1 MGEANMLVMPNIVFI
16 GSTVLLELIHT
27 LQDSGIGV
35 AKHTSNAAHK
45 STTERVPFEGM
56 FRFNGISLPKWVL
69 EHDDCQEDDGDCK
82 GHSVCDLRGVRVGG
96 FVRHVLH
103 WTKPAVATLSTY

>member
-1 MGEANMLVMPNIVFI
+1 MLAQPHIVFI
-16 GSTVLLELIHT
+16 GSSMLLKAIHA
-27 LQDSGIGV
+27 LEDGDIGV

-45 STTERVPFEGM
+45 STTKRVPFEGM
-56 FRFNGISLPKWVL
+56 FRFSGISLPKWVL